1 VVQRAAQSDLADKRG
16 ELSTM
21 RRGRQKQIGFKW
33 GAAET
38 HEGWGTMVKSFA
50 SAILGVVV
58 VSAIAAG
65 PARAADD
72 IESRVGICTA
82 CHGQNGQP
90 ATSATPVIWGQQAN
104 YLYKELH
111 DYHSGDRAS
120 PIMSPIVKTFSLE
133 DLRKVANYFAAKP
146 WPAAQGGAAA
156 SPPEKITMCRACHGQ
171 NFEGGAPAPRLAG
184 LSYEYLAAAM
194 RGFADGTR
202 TNNLDM
208 PGFMRAL
215 TDRERDAMAR
225 YLAGL

>member
-1 VVQRAAQSDLADKRG
+1 
-16 ELSTM
+16 
-21 RRGRQKQIGFKW
+21 
-33 GAAET
+33 
-38 HEGWGTMVKSFA
+38 MVKSYA
-50 SAILGVVV
+50 SAILGVFV
-58 VSAIAAG
+58 VSAIVAA

-72 IESRVGICTA
+72 IESRVGICAA

-90 ATSATPVIWGQQAN
+90 TTSATPTIWGQQAN

-111 DYHSGDRAS
+111 DYHSGDRTS

-146 WPAAQGGAAA
+146 WPAAQGGTAG

-184 LSYEYLAAAM
+184 LSYEYLAASM

-208 PGFMRAL
+208 PGFMKAL
-215 TDRERDAMAR
+215 TANERDAMAR
-225 YLAGL
+225 YLSGL